1 MIRWSI
7 ETRRN
12 RFIAIPR
19 LTSQCRGGLVVLP
32 IRVVKIA
39 AEPVASRHKME
50 RGLPMRSLFSINASM
65 KNS

>member
-7 ETRRN
+7 DMRRN

-19 LTSQCRGGLVVLP
+19 LTSQCRGGLAVLP

-39 AEPVASRHKME
+39 AEPVASRHKMGK
-50 RGLPMRSLFSINASM
+50 GLPMGSLFSINASM
-65 KNS
+65 KSS